1 MQINPY
7 QDLFIQQELAHGTS
21 ANNILRGR
29 ASFASY
35 PTEVVHNSVEAL
47 LSQSQWPYLKLGDHY
62 KTWKVTD
69 QWQGQLLATEPRDV
83 RVSLAQPWS
92 LFVYE
97 KGGQT
102 NLDVAIH
109 HAWADGHSFQLFWTD
124 LMAHLSG
131 QVAERQSNESPTIA
145 FGAAPD
151 LGDIKA
157 IRDVGLG
164 PVKRIT
170 VSIPAYRKEKIEA
183 AAASQG
189 VNFTSVL
196 LGSLQQIIAQCE
208 SHLELPLQLGMAL
221 RNRSGRAAKSDF
233 SSRVNFLPLAH
244 SEAGD
249 WIDVGQRVR
258 HLFRNQAYPLMDWL
272 QSQGQQGAFNVLFS
286 YQKETYHKESDS
298 PVAQLKFLPAEVDE
312 TILGVHVL
320 EFGQEHLDI
329 SFDVRTDLADP
340 CFWRAVIF
348 CYLKTLNAFP
358 RLEAFNVPAAECN
371 GGSTPYPLWSKFDA
385 APDDKVAL
393 VMEGKTLTYGMLRES
408 LSIPYANEWGVA
420 YLKNDRSV
428 EGIVD
433 LLRAW
438 RAGIPVSFSS
448 YRASNCPAGDWLYL
462 AETSGSTGE
471 PKPLLIGK
479 SGIEHLL
486 PDWENR
492 LGVSTKS
499 VHLSIADQRFDVFF
513 GDLFRS
519 LMLGGTLV
527 IASEEARLSP
537 QQIQRL
543 ISKHGVTHLE
553 STPSFI
559 ELMLSGWQASSTLQ
573 CLICGSEPLSP
584 RLYERLRAVQQN
596 GLRVVNSFGL
606 TEVSIDSALVDL
618 CEHAGTYPVG
628 EPLGDQVFTIV
639 NSDGTPLPAGVW
651 GELEIAGNCVAKPLI
666 ANSRFQVN
674 AAGQRQ
680 FRTGDRAMLHPRLGL
695 IVRGRLHDDFIKVN
709 GRRIPAKSIESA
721 VESDPRIQ
729 RAILLEKEGN
739 AILLHDSNLAQ
750 SEVQAL
756 LQPVFSRHHLPDLI
770 LSHHHWPL
778 NQNGKLDR
786 AFIGKSIEL
795 KPLTAKQWRAGSS
808 KMEQELEA
816 LLIEFGKPY
825 QGDED
830 LLIFSG
836 WNSIDFLSFC
846 NQWNLKG
853 YSISPRKW
861 LQQPTLRVL
870 LDNSSKTAH
879 EKTADGLEVKHD
891 IDEGD
896 WGEFLDILNQD

>member
-1 MQINPY
+1 MRVNPY
-7 QDLFIQQELAHGTS
+7 QDLFIQQELAQGTS
-21 ANNILRGR
+21 ANNILQGR
-29 ASFASY
+29 ASFAAY
-35 PTEVVHNSVEAL
+35 APEIVQVAIEEL
-47 LSQSQWPYLKLGDHY
+47 LKQSQWPYLKLGANY
-62 KTWKVTD
+62 KTWEVTD
-69 QWQGQLLATEPRDV
+69 EWQGQLHEKEPADLH
-83 RVSLAQPWS
+83 VSLEQPWS
-92 LFVYE
+92 LFIYE
-97 KGGQT
+97 KEGLT

-124 LMAHLSG
+124 LMAQLAG
-131 QVAERQSNESPTIA
+131 QAAERRLSEGGAIA
-145 FGAAPD
+145 FGATPD
-151 LGDIKA
+151 LGEIKE
-157 IRDVGLG
+157 IHDVGLG

-170 VSIPAYRKEKIEA
+170 VSIPAYRKEQLEA
-183 AAASQG
+183 SAAEHG
-189 VNFTSVL
+189 VNFASVL
-196 LGSLQQIIAQCE
+196 LGNLQQILAQCE

-221 RNRSGRAAKSDF
+221 RNRTDRSAKSDF

-244 SEAGD
+244 SAAGH
-249 WIDVGQRVR
+249 WTEVGQRVR
-258 HLFRNQAYPLMDWL
+258 HLFRNQGYPLIEWL
-272 QSQGQQGAFNVLFS
+272 QSHGRKAAFNVLFS
-286 YQKETYHKESDS
+286 YQKETYHNESDS
-298 PVAQLKFLPAEVDE
+298 PVAQLKFLPTAVDE
-312 TILGVHVL
+312 TVLGVHIL
-320 EFGQEHLDI
+320 EFGHEHLDI
-329 SFDVRTDLADP
+329 SFDVRTDLADL
-340 CFWRAVIF
+340 CYWRAVIF

-358 RLEAFNVPAAECN
+358 RPEAFDLPIAKSSGSNAA
-371 GGSTPYPLWSKFDA
+371 YPLWSKFNS

-393 VMEGKTLTYGMLRES
+393 VSEGKSFTYGALRES
-408 LSIPYANEWGVA
+408 LSIPYANEGGVA
-420 YLKNDRSV
+420 YLKYDRSV

-448 YRASNCPAGDWLYL
+448 YRATDCPDGDWLYL

-471 PKPLLIGK
+471 PKPLLIGQ

-492 LGVSTKS
+492 LGISTKS

-527 IASEEARLSP
+527 LATEEERLAP

-543 ISKHGVTHLE
+543 ISEYEVTHLE

-559 ELMLSGWQASSTLQ
+559 ELMLSGWQASSSLQ

-584 RLYERLRAVQQN
+584 RLYERLRSVQQN

-651 GELEIAGNCVAKPLI
+651 GELEITGNCVAQPLV
-666 ANSRFQVN
+666 ANARFQVN

-680 FRTGDRAMLHPRLGL
+680 FRTGDRALLHPRLGL

-709 GRRIPAKSIESA
+709 GRRIPAKAIEST
-721 VESDPRIQ
+721 VESDPRIH

-739 AILLHDSNLAQ
+739 AILLHDSDLTQ
-750 SEVQAL
+750 IEVQAL

-786 AFIGKSIEL
+786 TLIGKSIEL
-795 KPLTAKQWRAGSS
+795 QALTSQQWRAGNS
-808 KMEQELEA
+808 KMEQDLEA
-816 LLIEFGKPY
+816 FLIEFGKPY

-870 LDNSSKTAH
+870 LDNSIKTAH
-879 EKTADGLEVKHD
+879 EKTADGHEVKHE

-896 WGEFLDILNQD
+896 WGEFLDILNQE